1 MGDHAPSRIKD
12 CKQGAIIVSTMFRF
26 QKLSFFTKTACVI
39 AAVFSLTA
47 LQVQAATVQAVAG
60 EVQLERKSK
69 ASPVSK
75 GVRFQEGDQI
85 SSSMSSEILVKFDDG
100 AQLALRPD
108 SAFVLEKLAIKGAS
122 TKGQKT
128 INLIKGGLRYISG
141 KKTVRKNV
149 LFITNTAAVGIR
161 GTDIEISLTA
171 EASAEVPS
179 GTYLRVNT
187 GNAYLQTADGANV
200 SPQAGEMAFGGLPE
214 LMPRGLDGRR
224 RPAAQIVK
232 TPVDV
237 FAKGS
242 LDQLMGGHK
251 K

>member
-1 MGDHAPSRIKD
+1 
-12 CKQGAIIVSTMFRF
+12 MFKF
-26 QKLSFFTKTACVI
+26 QNHSFLKKTTCVV
-39 AAVFSLTA
+39 AAVFLLVAS
-47 LQVQAATVQAVAG
+47 QVYAATVQAVAG

-69 ASPVSK
+69 VTLVSN

-85 SSSMSSEILVKFDDG
+85 SSSTSGEVLVKFDDG
-100 AQLALRPD
+100 AQLALRRD
-108 SAFVLEKLAIKGAS
+108 SAFVLEKLANKGAS

-149 LFITNTAAVGIR
+149 LFFTNTAAVGIR

-171 EASAEVPS
+171 EASAEMPS

-214 LMPRGLDGRR
+214 LMPRGLDGRK
-224 RPAAQIVK
+224 RPAAQLVK